1 MTILSFSVSC
11 RSNPVRPLF
20 IWERSGN
27 ISVVLLCRVR
37 KLSDFIKNILI
48 CVLKMN
54 EGLTGLELHE
64 GELLMKYFLFLVELS
79 LKGVFAGIDVGVY
92 RIEGGER

>member
-27 ISVVLLCRVR
+27 ISVMLLSMQGQKALGFHQKYLNLC
-37 KLSDFIKNILI
+37 
-48 CVLKMN
+48 LKMN
-54 EGLTGLELHE
+54 KGLTGLELHE
-64 GELLMKYFLFLVELS
+64 GELLNNRFF
-79 LKGVFAGIDVGVY
+79 VFG
-92 RIEGGER
+92 